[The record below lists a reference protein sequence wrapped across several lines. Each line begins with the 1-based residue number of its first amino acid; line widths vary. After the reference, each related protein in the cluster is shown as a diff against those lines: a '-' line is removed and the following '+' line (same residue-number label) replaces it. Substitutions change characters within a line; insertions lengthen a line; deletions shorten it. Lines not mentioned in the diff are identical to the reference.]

1 MERRKELYD
10 KFCEIM
16 KNHKFV
22 MKDIV
27 FHNSYF
33 VFTFDEYSIIHFTVK
48 GLKKWLFGLWMIQE
62 DDGKRYFQLFAQPL
76 NDIDKFKPSRAQLL
90 YRSYRP
96 IEDMED
102 WQIKEAMK
110 EVVYPI
116 KYDRRLAWYIHRWDC
131 FPINNIEKWK
141 EYVKFKCYNFWL
153 NFTGD
158 VPYGYT
164 VATYS
169 SIHTKPYVGKGLVL
183 WIKSKV
189 DKDFIVRWDV
199 L

>member
-10 KFCEIM
+10 MFCDIM

-33 VFTFDEYSIIHFTVK
+33 VFAFDEYSVIHFQVK
-48 GLKKWLFGLWMIQE
+48 GLKRWLFGLWMVEE

-76 NDIDKFKPSRAQLL
+76 NNIDKFKPSRAQLL
-90 YRSYRP
+90 YRSDRP
-96 IEDMED
+96 IEDIQD
-102 WQIKEAMK
+102 WQVKEAMK

-116 KYDRRLAWYIHRWDC
+116 KYDERLAWYIHYWGY
-131 FPINNIEKWK
+131 FPTNNVEKWGQ
-141 EYVKFKCYNFWL
+141 YLKFKLYNFWL

-158 VPYGYT
+158 IPYGYKIP
-164 VATYS
+164 VYS
-169 SIHTKPYVGKGLVL
+169 TMHTKPYVGKGLFL

-189 DKDFIVRWDV
+189 EKDFLVSWEIV
-199 L
+199 

>member
-10 KFCEIM
+10 KFCEVM

-22 MKDIV
+22 IKDIV
-27 FHNSYF
+27 FHNSSF
-33 VFTFDEYSIIHFTVK
+33 VLTSDEYSVIQFKVK

-62 DDGKRYFQLFAQPL
+62 DDGKRYFQLFAQPF

-90 YRSYRP
+90 YRSDRP
-96 IEDMED
+96 IEDMKD
-102 WQIKEAMK
+102 WEIEEAVK
-110 EVVYPI
+110 EVMYPI
-116 KYDRRLAWYIHRWDC
+116 KYDRRLAWYIHHCGC
-131 FPINNIEKWK
+131 FPTNDVEKWK
-141 EYVKFKCYNFWL
+141 EYLKLKGYNFWL

-164 VATYS
+164 IATYS
-169 SIHTKPYVGKGLVL
+169 SAHTKPCVGKGLIL

-189 DKDFIVRWDV
+189 EKDFLVHWEVI
-199 L
+199 